1 MADRR
6 RQGSIVALVLL
17 TVVAIGVAGFALLR
31 PGGPPPAS
39 SSSQEVRSHTY
50 APDERVSLSVYGT
63 SVSVGDSQS
72 FNSLDTGDTSW
83 VHYLDTT
90 KIRFTGGFAR
100 PGLTTG
106 MALEERVP
114 GLSTD
119 VFVLELGTND
129 IRIAALRSS
138 DPTKAA
144 NRAVRNLKQLTKG
157 LQPSSPGRVIVV
169 AVGPMNDR
177 SSADLEAFEAQVRQ
191 GVEAEGWTYV
201 DPWDGLHR
209 PDARWLWR
217 RDLTDDN
224 VHPNAKGA
232 KLLGKALQR
241 EILAAAR

>member
-1 MADRR
+1 
-6 RQGSIVALVLL
+6 V
-17 TVVAIGVAGFALLR
+17 T
-31 PGGPPPAS
+31 P
-39 SSSQEVRSHTY
+39 
-50 APDERVSLSVYGT
+50 
-63 SVSVGDSQS
+63 QS

-90 KIRFTGGFAR
+90 KIRFAGGYAR

-106 MALEERVP
+106 LAEEQVVP
-114 GLSTD
+114 GLTTD
-119 VFVLELGTND
+119 VYVLELGTND
-129 IRIAALRSS
+129 IREAGKTGS
-138 DPTKAA
+138 DPGRAA
-144 NRAVRNLKQLTKG
+144 DRALKSLERLADRLG
-157 LQPSSPGRVIVV
+157 APDPARVLVI
-169 AVGPMNDR
+169 AVGPMNDYPSQYIASFETEMRAGVR
-177 SSADLEAFEAQVRQ
+177 SR
-191 GVEAEGWTYV
+191 GWTYV